1 MLPVPARLGGGDQG
15 AQQWQCLLG
24 RGLAGLF
31 GLGDAGQFPERV
43 LVHRWKTLL
52 QIMAAAS
59 NLQPAWRNDSPAT
72 PIWSWPYGGWGSGP
86 DTSTATTMSAPSVR
100 ASVAGTGSTSP
111 GRRAAARR
119 VALGGEHAGTG
130 ALARTA
136 LDTAPSRSTTVAPMV
151 SSQATAA
158 RRVVSSNAWR
168 FTEGWTSRVQR
179 GVWANA
185 PISVLG

>member
-59 NLQPAWRNDSPAT
+59 NLQPAWRNDSPA
-72 PIWSWPYGGWGSGP
+72 
-86 DTSTATTMSAPSVR
+86 R
-100 ASVAGTGSTSP
+100 
-111 GRRAAARR
+111 
-119 VALGGEHAGTG
+119 
-130 ALARTA
+130 
-136 LDTAPSRSTTVAPMV
+136 
-151 SSQATAA
+151 
-158 RRVVSSNAWR
+158 
-168 FTEGWTSRVQR
+168 
-179 GVWANA
+179 
-185 PISVLG
+185 